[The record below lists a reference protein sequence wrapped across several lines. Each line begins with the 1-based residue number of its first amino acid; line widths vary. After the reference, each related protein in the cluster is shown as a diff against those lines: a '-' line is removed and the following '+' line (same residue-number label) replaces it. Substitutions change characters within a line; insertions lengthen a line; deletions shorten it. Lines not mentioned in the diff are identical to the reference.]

1 MKKLLIL
8 FVIFYASLTFAS
20 PAIDIDTTESQ
31 KSQID
36 QSMQQKKSTD
46 KKESKGDKESD
57 TKTTGQDNTSQSQW
71 KVEQQ
76 TNKSKGVEIS
86 VGMDALFVNYIAE
99 LEKSD
104 VLPFSYCKLYTKPKV
119 PEDFGFTAM
128 KKQGNGTATID
139 TIRASMLEQ
148 AAKSNASVDSMSS
161 NSNEN
166 VKVYRDCMAYYGAV
180 IGQSILTLNNE
191 LPKIAKVNEDKKRN
205 EKVVQDIGLEDLKI
219 LAQGSINK
227 TLKSGVNS
235 RFIKN
240 LYDKVISGDQD
251 CRFNGAVQSI
261 NCGITTMEISS
272 KPNLEV
278 GGVQYFGSFG
288 SNSFFAGLSGNYRI
302 SASFSYSN
310 AIDQLESV
318 SKYSKFAKDV
328 QTYKEKLLSKG
339 YAKEAVRLTKKAYD
353 WAASNKASVR
363 VDKGFMDSFK

>member
-1 MKKLLIL
+1 MKRLLIL
-8 FVIFYASLTFAS
+8 LVIAYGNLAFAS
-20 PAIDIDTTESQ
+20 PAIDIDTTESDKFQ
-31 KSQID
+31 VDKST
-36 QSMQQKKSTD
+36 QQKKSVD
-46 KKESKGDKESD
+46 KKESKGDKESE
-57 TKTTGQDNTSQSQW
+57 TNSTGQDNMSQSQW
-71 KVEQQ
+71 KAEQQ
-76 TNKSKGVEIS
+76 ANKSSGVEIS
-86 VGMDALFVNYIAE
+86 VGIDALFVNYIAD
-99 LEKSD
+99 LEKND

-119 PEDFGFTAM
+119 AEDFGFTAM
-128 KKQGNGTATID
+128 RQQGNGSATID

-161 NSNEN
+161 NSNEHL
-166 VKVYRDCMAYYGAV
+166 KVYRDCMAYYGAV

-205 EKVVQDIGLEDLKI
+205 EKIVQDIGLEDLKM

-235 RFIKN
+235 QFVKN
-240 LYDKVISGDQD
+240 YYDKVIGGDQD

-278 GGVQYFGSFG
+278 AGVQYFGSFG

-310 AIDQLESV
+310 AVDQLESV

-328 QTYKEKLLSKG
+328 QTYKEELLSKG
-339 YAKEAVRLTKKAYD
+339 YAKEAVSLTKKAYD
-353 WAASNKASVR
+353 WAASNKTSVR
-363 VDKGFMDSFK
+363 VDKSFIDSFK